1 MNPLRSMREES
12 TFQILTP
19 EGRGAVAS
27 LQVTGDL
34 DVLNRFFVAANRKTV
49 QDQPVDRIA
58 YGTWD
63 EEDLVIVRTSAS
75 TAEIH
80 CHGGHIAV
88 HRIAEQLVQSGIKEH
103 VVPPPSERSFE
114 EEIDQLLQ
122 LATTRRTAHWL
133 LRQRL
138 SFPAAIQ
145 QLEQLS
151 ANELKQTV
159 QSILQW
165 SNFGLHLTQPW
176 KVVLCG
182 HPNVGKSTLMN
193 ALVGYGRS
201 VVFDQPGTTRDVVT
215 ASTALE
221 GWPIEFADTAGLR
234 ETSDELEALG
244 VEKAQKVIE
253 QADLAI
259 IVMDAT
265 SGMTKADESLISHQ
279 SEPLVVWNKTDLLPS
294 SKDIQSGLSIS
305 AQNGDGVDE
314 LANAIVQRLIPALP
328 QEDQAIPVSQ
338 RQQDYL
344 CQILESV

>member
-1 MNPLRSMREES
+1 MNQLSSQPEES

-27 LQVTGDL
+27 LEVTGDL
-34 DVLNRFFVAANRKTV
+34 DILNRFFEAANGKPV

-58 YGTWD
+58 YGTWN

-80 CHGGHIAV
+80 CHGGHTAV
-88 HRIAEQLVQSGIKEH
+88 HRIAEQLCQSGIREY
-103 VVPPPSERSFE
+103 VVPLPSELSFE
-114 EEIDQLLQ
+114 EEFDRLLQ
-122 LATTRRTAHWL
+122 LATTRQTAHWL
-133 LRQRL
+133 LRQRHL
-138 SFPAAIQ
+138 FTAAIQ

-151 ANELKQTV
+151 ISERRQTA
-159 QSILQW
+159 QAMLQW
-165 SNFGLHLTQPW
+165 SGFGLHLTQPW

-234 ETSDELEALG
+234 ETSDQLEALG
-244 VEKAQKVIE
+244 VGKAQKVIE

-259 IVMDAT
+259 VVMDAT
-265 SGMTKADESLISHQ
+265 SGMTKADETLISHQ
-279 SEPLVVWNKTDLLPS
+279 SEPLVVWNKSDLL
-294 SKDIQSGLSIS
+294 DGTADVLNGLSIS
-305 AQNGDGVDE
+305 AQTGDGVNE
-314 LANAIVQRLIPALP
+314 LAKAIAQRLIPELP
-328 QEDQAIPVSQ
+328 NEDQPVPVSQ
-338 RQQDYL
+338 RQQEFL
-344 CQILESV
+344 RQLLTGA